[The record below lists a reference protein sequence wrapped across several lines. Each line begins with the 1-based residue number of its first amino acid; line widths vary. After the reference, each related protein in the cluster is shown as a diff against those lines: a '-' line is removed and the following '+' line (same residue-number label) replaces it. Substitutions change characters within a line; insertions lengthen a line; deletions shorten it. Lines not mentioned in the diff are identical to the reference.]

1 MKVDLVWTEEDREKR
16 YKRTAKPKKEKKKQR
31 VDAKESP
38 YCASNFPS
46 GESCQD
52 KIREWETACEDNNE
66 CRFNTSCTP
75 ANSTDASAE
84 KFRPG
89 GRPTPASATIYS
101 VSNDFVNSAL
111 VEEISARSS
120 SLHQYQH
127 QINSGQT
134 FTTFRA
140 PTTFPDNHQFVV
152 RSSDQN
158 SALFCRPEQ
167 LLQGQPPFFSVLP
180 AQQCLMTPQ
189 FDSNSFRL
197 PIVTDQD
204 RKEAFSATWST
215 SAGKC
220 T

>member
-31 VDAKESP
+31 VEAKESP
-38 YCASNFPS
+38 SCASNFPS
-46 GESCQD
+46 AESCQG
-52 KIREWETACEDNNE
+52 KIREWENACEDNDYE
-66 CRFNTSCTP
+66 DRFDSSCTP
-75 ANSTDASAE
+75 ANSNDASVE

-89 GRPTPASATIYS
+89 GRPTPASGTIYS

-111 VEEISARSS
+111 AEEISARSS
-120 SLHQYQH
+120 FLHQYQH

-180 AQQCLMTPQ
+180 AQQCLMTHQ

-197 PIVTDQD
+197 PIVQDQD
-204 RKEAFSATWST
+204 RNEAFS
-215 SAGKC
+215 GKC

>member
-16 YKRTAKPKKEKKKQR
+16 YKRTSKPKKEKKKQR
-31 VDAKESP
+31 VEVEKSP
-38 YCASNFPS
+38 SSTSNFPS
-46 GESCQD
+46 SESCQE
-52 KIREWETACEDNNE
+52 KIREWATACEENNE
-66 CRFNTSCTP
+66 DRFNTSCTP
-75 ANSTDASAE
+75 ANSNDASAE

-101 VSNDFVNSAL
+101 FSNDFVNSAL
-111 VEEISARSS
+111 AEEISARSS

-134 FTTFRA
+134 FNTFRA
-140 PTTFPDNHQFVV
+140 QTTFPDNHQFVV

-158 SALFCRPEQ
+158 FASFSRSEQ
-167 LLQGQPPFFSVLP
+167 PLQGQPPFFSVLP

-197 PIVTDQD
+197 PMQDQD
-204 RKEAFSATWST
+204 RKEAFSATWSS